1 MYEPVAFCTT
11 LVILVTCVV
20 SYLGFRS
27 PAVEEKYIFCP
38 ERILAGKEYY
48 RLVTS
53 AFLHSGWGHLVW
65 NMVGLYSFGRSL
77 EWALGM
83 GHFLLVYF
91 GAVVGGNLL
100 SLYVH
105 QIGRAH
111 V

>member
-27 PAVEEKYIFCP
+27 PAVEENYIFCP
-38 ERILAGKEYY
+38 ERILTGKEYY

-65 NMVGLYSFGRSL
+65 NMVSLYLFGGSL
-77 EWALGM
+77 EWALWRTN
-83 GHFLLVYF
+83 FLLIYF
-91 GAVVGGNLL
+91 GAVVTPAPTASN
-100 SLYVH
+100 
-105 QIGRAH
+105 
-111 V
+111 